1 LTAWRVC
8 CAVGSYDDEAT
19 FPVTAPGA
27 HSGREGRTVTASTEV
42 VRGDLSV
49 FVGRR
54 AEIDGLAGAVRAT
67 SLLTL
72 LGPAGVGKTR
82 LASEVARRLAVDFAD
97 GVRFVALGPVRDEGL
112 VSAVL
117 ASTLEIGSSGGQASE
132 EGVRAALDGRE
143 LLLVFDSCE
152 HVVAEVACIV
162 DGLVP
167 RLPNLRVVATSREP
181 LRVAGEVLHE
191 VAPLAVP
198 PEGASVE
205 EIAAAEAVSLFVVRA
220 QEQDPGFD
228 LAADPESVAE
238 LCRRLDG
245 LPLAIELAAGRV
257 RALTPAQITERL
269 DDRFRLLARGLRT
282 AEPRHRTLRSAI
294 EWSHA
299 LLEEPDRVL
308 LRRLSVFRG
317 SFDLDAAEA
326 VCSDERWPREE
337 VVTLLASLVDRSL
350 VGRVSDDP
358 PRYALLETI
367 REFAAERLD
376 VAGETAALRDAHARW
391 YAALGGR
398 AGRGLA
404 AGEDAHWLSVFA
416 WEHDNFRAA
425 LDRLLRGPEPLDG
438 ARLATALGEFWWVHT
453 HGHNREGI
461 RWLDTALAR
470 LPADAP
476 IEVQVA
482 LCYHLGVL
490 WAHDAGDWERAATI
504 LDRGLT
510 AARDHPAAVGPALA
524 YARTMRAKTA
534 GVLGDT
540 EGALRLLAEAQP
552 LLHPDADPW
561 GASFVAWTRGSVLER
576 AGERATAVAAFET
589 ALAIQQ
595 ERGLRGIVYL
605 ICAAALARRCA
616 EAGEHERAR
625 TLYGDVLETRRHIG
639 ADGAGRVHAVDALLG
654 LARIAHA
661 DQDIARA
668 RALLAEAEAVA
679 AHIGD
684 AGLQAEVEAV
694 GASLADEASPAEALL
709 EDQGVV
715 WRVGFAGEVA
725 QMADRKGLGQ
735 LRELVRRPGAELS
748 ALELAAAGDGVA
760 RDLGDAGPLLDDQ
773 AKRAYRHRLR
783 DLDEELADAEACHD
797 PERAEQTRG
806 EREAVLAELA
816 RATGL
821 GGRERRAG
829 SPAERARVN
838 VTRTLR
844 DAIEH
849 IAGACPPLGAHL
861 QRCVQTGMLCTYTP
875 DEPVAWRT

>member
-1 LTAWRVC
+1 MVTAGVE
-8 CAVGSYDDEAT
+8 AVG
-19 FPVTAPGA
+19 GA
-27 HSGREGRTVTASTEV
+27 R
-42 VRGDLSV
+42 SV
-49 FVGRR
+49 FVGRG
-54 AEIDGLAGAVRAT
+54 AEVDGLARAVRAT

-72 LGPAGVGKTR
+72 VGPAGVGKTR
-82 LASEVARRLAVDFAD
+82 LASEVACRLAVDFAD
-97 GVRFVALGPVRDEGL
+97 GARFVALGPVRDAGL

-117 ASTLEIGSSGGQASE
+117 ASALQVGASGGQASE

-143 LLLVFDSCE
+143 LLLVFDNCE
-152 HVVAEVACIV
+152 HVAAEVARIV

-167 RLPNLRVVATSREP
+167 QLPRLRVLATSREP

-191 VAPLAVP
+191 VAPLGVP
-198 PEGASVE
+198 AEGASVE
-205 EIAAAEAVSLFVVRA
+205 EIAAAEAVALFCVRA
-220 QEQDPGFD
+220 QEQHPGFD
-228 LAADPESVAE
+228 LAADPGPVAE

-245 LPLAIELAAGRV
+245 LPLAIELAAGRL
-257 RALTPAQITERL
+257 RALTPAQIIERL

-299 LLEEPDRVL
+299 LLDEPERVL
-308 LRRLSVFRG
+308 LRRLSVFGG

-326 VCSDERWPREE
+326 VCSDERCPREA
-337 VVTLLASLVDRSL
+337 VVALLASLVDRSL
-350 VGRVSDDP
+350 VGRVSEEP

-376 VAGETAALRDAHARW
+376 AAGETAALRDAHARW
-391 YAALGGR
+391 YAALGQR

-404 AGEDAHWLSVFA
+404 AGEDRVWLSVFA

-425 LDRLLRGPEPLDG
+425 LDRLLRGPEPVAG
-438 ARLATALGEFWWVHT
+438 ARLAVALGEFWWVHA

-476 IEVQVA
+476 VEVRVA

-490 WAHDAGDWERAATI
+490 WAHDAGDWERAAMI
-504 LDRGLT
+504 LDRGLA
-510 AARDHPAAVGPALA
+510 AARDHPDAVGAALA

-540 EGALRLLAEAQP
+540 EAALRLLAEAEP
-552 LLHPDADPW
+552 LLGADTDAW
-561 GASFVAWTRGSVLER
+561 GASFVAWTRGLVLER
-576 AGERATAVAAFET
+576 AGERDAAVAAFET

-595 ERGLRGIVYL
+595 DRRLRGAVYL
-605 ICAAALARRCA
+605 ICAATVARRC
-616 EAGEHERAR
+616 EDAGDRERAR
-625 TLYGDVLETRRHIG
+625 TLYEDVLSARRDLG
-639 ADGAGRVHAVDALLG
+639 AEGTGRVHAADALLG
-654 LARIAHA
+654 LARIAFAGH
-661 DQDIARA
+661 DITRA
-668 RALLAEAEAVA
+668 RAVLADAEALA
-679 AHIGD
+679 AQIGG
-684 AGLQAEVEAV
+684 AGLRAEVEAV
-694 GASLADEASPAEALL
+694 RARLADEALPAEALL

-725 QMADRKGLGQ
+725 QVADRKGLGQ

-773 AKRAYRHRLR
+773 AKRAYRQRLR
-783 DLDEELADAEACHD
+783 DLDEELADADACRD
-797 PERAEQTRG
+797 PERAEHARR
-806 EREAVLAELA
+806 EREALLAELT

-821 GGRERRAG
+821 WGRDRRVG

-844 DAIEH
+844 DAIKH
-849 IAGACPPLGAHL
+849 LAAACPPLGAHL
-861 QRCVQTGMLCTYTP
+861 HRCVRTGMLCVYTP
-875 DEPVAWRT
+875 DEPVEWST